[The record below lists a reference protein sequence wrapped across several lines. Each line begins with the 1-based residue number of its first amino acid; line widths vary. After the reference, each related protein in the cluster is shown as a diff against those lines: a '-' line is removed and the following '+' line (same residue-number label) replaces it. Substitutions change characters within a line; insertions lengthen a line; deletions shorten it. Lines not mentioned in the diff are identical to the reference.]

1 MLTLVVSLASAQ
13 YRRSQL
19 VARLNAAGLDY
30 RFVDAV
36 LGRALS
42 ADEVSRVAPRLFMP
56 RYARNLTPGEIGC
69 SLSHKLV
76 LEAFL
81 KTSEP
86 MALIL
91 EDDAAVPD
99 NVGAAVAEITAKLPP
114 DWGMLKLGGDGVVR
128 GRLHSQS
135 SFGRIVDS
143 ITPTLDAHA
152 YVVSRSGAEHM
163 LSRLLPIRFPFD
175 AYLRDVHIHRTK
187 IFELVP
193 NFVRTVDAKGSQI
206 APERQS
212 AQIRRSA
219 LNGPSLALWRL
230 RHETARR
237 VYALRRFGLMAAITP
252 KSLPSFR

>member
-13 YRRSQL
+13 DRRSQL

-30 RFVDAV
+30 RFIDAV

-42 ADEVSRVAPRLFMP
+42 ADEVSRVAPRLFMS

-91 EDDAAVPD
+91 EDDAAVPE
-99 NVGAAVAEITAKLPP
+99 NVGAAIAEITAKLPP

-128 GRLHSQS
+128 GQLYCQS
-135 SFGRIVDS
+135 SFGRVVDS
-143 ITPTLDAHA
+143 VTPTLNTHA
-152 YVVSRSGAEHM
+152 YLISRLGAERM

-175 AYLRDVHIHRTK
+175 AYLRDVHTHRAR

-193 NFVRTVDAKGSQI
+193 NFIKAVDANGSLI
-206 APERQS
+206 APERLS